1 MLQLYQE
8 MIGDTNTPK
17 RDKSA
22 KSEPLSNGKAI
33 DQTPQSSATELRSS
47 DGDATV
53 VGGSAF
59 GWNFITYGGATEAV
73 YCGMSKQEYRSSHP
87 IIQPEAEVE
96 SHKTL

>member
-22 KSEPLSNGKAI
+22 PLSNGKAL
-33 DQTPQSSATELRSS
+33 DQTPQTSATELTSS
-47 DGDATV
+47 ETIDATV

-73 YCGMSKQEYRSSHP
+73 YCGMSKEEYRSSHP
-87 IIQPEAEVE
+87 IIQAEVEVE